1 MCVLQANA
9 VVPSETS
16 SGRDQSFAR
25 RVLDCNKDE
34 LPNSLTDAEAKQCQ
48 KGDELYEV
56 PRFISLNEGLSIM
69 PATRDVVGEGH

>member
-1 MCVLQANA
+1 MPSCVFFKRTRWSHQRPAA
-9 VVPSETS
+9 A
-16 SGRDQSFAR
+16 GIAR

-56 PRFISLNEGLSIM
+56 PRFISLNEGLVIV
-69 PATRDVVGEGH
+69 PATRDVVGGGH